1 MDDGLQIFK
10 TGTTISFTGTSANTA
25 LPTAQDGNNPRYVRI
40 ASTQACYVKIGT
52 SGLTAAAGDVLVQP
66 ADAVILCVNGCTH
79 IAAIQ
84 VAAAGICQ
92 ISPVEN
98 L

>member
-1 MDDGLQIFK
+1 MDDSLQIFK
-10 TGTTISFTGTSANTA
+10 TGANISFTGTSASVA
-25 LPTAQDGNNPRYVRI
+25 IPTAQDGNVPRYVRV
-40 ASTQACYVKIGT
+40 AATQACYVKIGT

-66 ADAVILCVNGCTH
+66 ADAVILCTNGCTH

-84 VAAAGICQ
+84 VSAAGICQ